1 MRFLILLFVFLS
13 VNIKAENRLILEHK
27 NRLAHLNDS
36 SEIVLQKAEL
46 AFLYNSI
53 HLDSVGKYATEAFQL
68 GQRLKYEKGIAKAL
82 DPLSFYHFE
91 KGNPFLA
98 YQYIQES
105 IQFFSKLKI
114 QEEIVRNKITLARY
128 LSMESG
134 EGPEL
139 MSLNAEIDKEIL
151 KIKDDSIR
159 TSLEVY
165 YGFLHL
171 PKLNESQAQELFLKA
186 EQNLQTNPKID
197 VEIMYQNNLN
207 VFLLNTGK
215 IDLEDFLQR
224 MQALIVKSKEYF
236 YHYLEAI
243 THLNMA
249 LQIKE
254 DSDRILYH
262 FQNAREIAYK
272 AGYESLEYASLSNI
286 QGFLGHTNEDPNLK
300 KEVQERML
308 EISNNRIQYNKQ
320 EGLNLKNLAG
330 QNLEIQEK
338 DLSLKGQQK
347 WIIGLAILIVCI
359 INAIGIVIYRYN
371 EKKKVVKKL
380 SIMNVELQKKNIRLE
395 ENDDFHKKMISM
407 LSHDLR
413 QPFSII
419 LMLSDDILD
428 NTSET
433 DLKDIIKEI
442 QNSAE
447 ISLQTM
453 DGLLNW
459 MKLQILRNQ
468 PADQIISLR
477 QGLQHAI
484 RFSDALRKSKNVS
497 IDLNVEESIG
507 VRALS
512 EILLFIN
519 RNIILNAINHSPYNG
534 RIEISAQV
542 DHQQN
547 KVLVKIS
554 DEGNGLPEH
563 VLNTLFKKEAEI
575 PADNRVGAGISMV
588 ISHEMIQ
595 SMGGTI
601 WAENNPIK
609 GASFCY
615 SIPYSP
621 YTKKEDV

>member
-27 NRLAHLNDS
+27 NRLAQLNDS
-36 SEIVLQKAEL
+36 TEIVLQKAEL

-330 QNLEIQEK
+330 QNIEIQEK

-359 INAIGIVIYRYN
+359 IIAIGIVIYQYN

-459 MKLQILRNQ
+459 MKLQILRTQ

-477 QGLQHAI
+477 QGLQQAI

-575 PADNRVGAGISMV
+575 PADSRVGAGISMV